1 MISRLVTTAALLAGT
16 ALFCLPAQAQT
27 GTSAQST
34 VDSGGASPTGSVG
47 TTSNTPRDNSS
58 PTSTTMGPTGGG
70 TTNSP
75 GMSSQNTMGTGA
87 TGTGTTSSTGGSDSM
102 GTTGTMSGTS
112 DMGTGSMGTGSM
124 GTQADGTMHHRRHD
138 QAQAQPRSHRMRSGN
153 MAERQ
158 MTDCLNNAAAQQQP
172 LDSCQ
177 R

>member
-34 VDSGGASPTGSVG
+34 VDSGGASPTGSIG

-58 PTSTTMGPTGGG
+58 STSTTMGPTGGG

-75 GMSSQNTMGTGA
+75 GMSSQSTLGTDSTGSGTMSGT
-87 TGTGTTSSTGGSDSM
+87 TGT
-102 GTTGTMSGTS
+102 GTTGTMSSTS
-112 DMGTGSMGTGSM
+112 GADSMGTGNMGM

-138 QAQAQPRSHRMRSGN
+138 QAQAQSRSHRMRSGN

-158 MTDCLNNAAAQQQP
+158 MTDCLNNAAAQHQP